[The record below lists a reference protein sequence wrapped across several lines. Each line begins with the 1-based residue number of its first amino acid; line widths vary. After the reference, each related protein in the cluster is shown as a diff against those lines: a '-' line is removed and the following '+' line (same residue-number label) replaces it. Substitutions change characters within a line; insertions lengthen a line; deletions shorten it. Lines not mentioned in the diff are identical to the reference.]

1 MHPFK
6 RVIKCA
12 QIPSHAVA
20 TALRAVIE
28 EELERIKRLKEAAPK
43 IYFNLALFVCAV
55 VIKCANEDIG
65 DSNYEH
71 ISGST
76 NHAVAFVR
84 STPCAFAQRM
94 C

>member
-1 MHPFK
+1 MLWPWRSAPASSK
-6 RVIKCA
+6 R
-12 QIPSHAVA
+12 
-20 TALRAVIE
+20 
-28 EELERIKRLKEAAPK
+28 LERIKRLTEAAPK

-65 DSNYEH
+65 DRDHENIWRSI
-71 ISGST
+71 ISVP
-76 NHAVAFVR
+76 ALMR

>member
-1 MHPFK
+1 MHRRHP
-6 RVIKCA
+6 
-12 QIPSHAVA
+12 P
-20 TALRAVIE
+20 RAE
-28 EELERIKRLKEAAPK
+28 APK

-55 VIKCANEDIG
+55 VIKCVNEDIG

-71 ISGST
+71 IADST

-84 STPCAFAQRM
+84 GTPCAFAQRM